1 MAGTG
6 DLNIMRICRQQ
17 RARAG
22 PGANSLTYGS
32 QLAVHSALGLL
43 FLGGGR
49 YTLSTTP
56 ESIAALLCA
65 FFPKFPTHSND
76 NRYLYF
82 IIDTQVFINF

>member
-6 DLNIMRICRQQ
+6 DLQIMRLCRQQ

-22 PGANSLTYGS
+22 PVSSSLTYGS
-32 QLAVHSALGLL
+32 QLAVHAALGLL
-43 FLGGGR
+43 FLGAGR

-56 ESIAALLCA
+56 ESIAALICA

-76 NRYLYF
+76 NR
-82 IIDTQVFINF
+82 